1 MKLPR
6 SARWVACSGLLFA
19 IVSAAAP
26 AKGGAGGFPLSPF
39 DPAPEPTPKWD
50 PARNTGPE
58 DVAEL
63 KQLQAL
69 VNTTVEKCAPATVA
83 LKYGA
88 SNGSGVI
95 ITEDGLILTAAHVI
109 RDYDE
114 SAKSKGDPRPGP
126 FTSGKKVTVM
136 MPDGKEYAA
145 KTLGINEN
153 MDSGMVQLTA
163 KGPNNGKWPFRP
175 VTKASGDIKKGQWV
189 VALGHP
195 DGPKEGRS
203 PVARLGRVL
212 ANNKGF
218 LRTDCTIVGGDS
230 GGPLFDLNGN
240 VIGIHSRMVFPFSL
254 AHNVHV
260 PTDDFK
266 TDWDKLLA
274 GDWVDKP
281 APKGTT
287 AYLGVEFP
295 DDDTDDAWLRGVEA
309 DGPADKG
316 GLKPGDTITKFN
328 ESVVKSVREFRKYME
343 KAKAGDKVKLTARRG
358 TEVMTTTVTLAKRP

>member
-1 MKLPR
+1 MTLPR
-6 SARWVACSGLLFA
+6 SAPRLACLGLLFA
-19 IVSAAAP
+19 ALSVAA
-26 AKGGAGGFPLSPF
+26 GAA
-39 DPAPEPTPKWD
+39 DPAPKWD

-63 KQLQAL
+63 KQLQAT
-69 VNTTVEKCAPATVA
+69 VNATVEKCAPATVA
-83 LKYGA
+83 LKYGP

-114 SAKSKGDPRPGP
+114 SSKGKGDPRPLP

-136 MPDGKEYAA
+136 MPDGKEYDA
-145 KTLGINEN
+145 KTLGINEG

-175 VTKASGDIKKGQWV
+175 VAKSGDIKKGQWV
-189 VALGHP
+189 VAMGHP

-240 VIGIHSRMVFPFSL
+240 VVGIHSRMVFPFSL

-260 PTDDFK
+260 PLDDFQ
-266 TDWDKLLA
+266 TDWDKMLA
-274 GDWVDKP
+274 GEWIDKP
-281 APKGTT
+281 PPKGTL
-287 AYLGVEFP
+287 AYIGVVFP
-295 DDDTDDAWLRGVEA
+295 DDDADDAWLRDVEA
-309 DGPADKG
+309 DGPAEKG

-328 ESVVKSVREFRKYME
+328 DTVVKSVKEFRKLME
-343 KAKAGDKVKLTARRG
+343 KAKPDQKVKITARRG
-358 TEVMTTTVTLAKRP
+358 TEILTLTVTLTKRV

>member
-6 SARWVACSGLLFA
+6 SARLAACLLLVFA
-19 IVSAAAP
+19 LLSAAAP
-26 AKGGAGGFPLSPF
+26 AA
-39 DPAPEPTPKWD
+39 DPVPKWD
-50 PARNTGPE
+50 PARTTSPE
-58 DVAEL
+58 DLTEL
-63 KQLQAL
+63 KSLQAA
-69 VNTTVEKCAPATVA
+69 VNATVEKCTPATVA
-83 LKYGA
+83 LKYRD

-95 ITEDGLILTAAHVI
+95 VSEDGLILTAAHVI
-109 RDYDE
+109 RDYPATFKG
-114 SAKSKGDPRPGP
+114 SGDPPPLP
-126 FTSGKKVTVM
+126 FTAGKKLLVM
-136 MPDGKEYAA
+136 LPDGKEYEA
-145 KTLGINEN
+145 KTLGINQA

-163 KGPNNGKWPFRP
+163 KGPKDGKWPFRP
-175 VTKASGDIKKGQWV
+175 VGKSGDVKKQQWV

-195 DGPKEGRS
+195 DGPKEGRP

-281 APKGTT
+281 APAAPKISV
-287 AYLGVEFP
+287 YFGVVFP
-295 DDDTDDAWLRGVEA
+295 DDDSEDAWLREVIPDA
-309 DGPADKG
+309 PAEKA

-328 ESVVKSVREFRKYME
+328 GTVVKSVKEFRKLLAA
-343 KAKAGDKVKLTARRG
+343 AKAGDKVTITARRG
-358 TEVMTTTVTLAKRP
+358 IETLTLTVTLVKL